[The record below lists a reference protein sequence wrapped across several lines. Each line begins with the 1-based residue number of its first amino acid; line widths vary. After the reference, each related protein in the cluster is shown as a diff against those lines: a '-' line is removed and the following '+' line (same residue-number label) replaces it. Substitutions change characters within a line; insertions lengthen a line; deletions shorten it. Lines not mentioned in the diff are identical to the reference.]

1 MDNEGETGVCH
12 DQCRP
17 VESEILALEVA
28 TELLADPELERVC
41 EQATTGDK
49 PDFRS
54 RRHAVEVKRLA
65 SPAMQSYLDARKRY
79 IGDRRHFPIEGLE
92 KTWMLTVG
100 VTEAVNS
107 HDRAAP
113 APAMKHLVKKLT
125 PLLRELDKRR
135 SSDAFADPHIWPRV
149 RELLPHDTQLL
160 AIPTHVPQPFAPG
173 LVLIGD
179 GYWQERAAEIDW
191 DVAEFLQRWLHSEH
205 ASNAR
210 DSLASEHGRKRCVIL
225 IAELDGPAAKVV
237 HTLAE
242 DPDALPTTALS
253 LPPEIDAV
261 IVVSGSHVI
270 DFGVG
275 DGWRRHTYPSTS
287 NREPEP
293 DIRE

>member
-1 MDNEGETGVCH
+1 MDNQGGDDVCH
-12 DQCRP
+12 DQCCP
-17 VESEILALEVA
+17 DESEILALEVA

-79 IGDRRHFPIEGLE
+79 IGDRLEFPIEGLE

-107 HDRAAP
+107 HDRAAN
-113 APAMKHLVKKLT
+113 APAVKHLVKKLT
-125 PLLRELDKRR
+125 PLLLELEERR
-135 SSDAFADPHIWPRV
+135 SSAASADPHIWTRV

-160 AIPTHVPQPFAPG
+160 AIPTQVPHPFAPG
-173 LVLIGD
+173 LVLNGD
-179 GYWQERAAEIDW
+179 IHWQERTAEIDW
-191 DVAEFLQRWLHSEH
+191 DVAEFLQHWLHSEH

-210 DSLASEHGRKRCVIL
+210 DSLAAEKGLKRCVIL

-242 DPDALPTTALS
+242 NPDALPATALS

-261 IVVSGSHVI
+261 IVVSGSDII
-270 DFGVG
+270 DFGVA
-275 DGWRRHTYPSTS
+275 DGWRRHTYPLTS
-287 NREPEP
+287 SREPQP
-293 DIRE
+293 DIVE